1 MANGTMPDQSSHDF
15 TDGLYGWI
23 THTDLMSAD
32 PVATKAW
39 CEKVFGWKFRPPFET
54 PTGEY
59 HLFAYSNVGG
69 GGISEGEP
77 PAQRNSTPF
86 VHVADARAA
95 FALALR
101 EGAEQVA
108 PPERVMDGVTI
119 AMVRA
124 PGRVVFGLSGP

>member
-1 MANGTMPDQSSHDF
+1 MANDAKPGQPSHEF

-23 THTDLMSAD
+23 THTDLVSAD

-39 CEKVFGWKFRPPFET
+39 CEKVFGWKFRPPF
-54 PTGEY
+54 PSPNGEY
-59 HLFAYSNVGG
+59 HLFAYSNAGG
-69 GGISEGEP
+69 GGISKGQP
-77 PAQRNSTPF
+77 PEQRSCTPF
-86 VHVADARAA
+86 VHVSDAHAA
-95 FALALR
+95 FALAIR